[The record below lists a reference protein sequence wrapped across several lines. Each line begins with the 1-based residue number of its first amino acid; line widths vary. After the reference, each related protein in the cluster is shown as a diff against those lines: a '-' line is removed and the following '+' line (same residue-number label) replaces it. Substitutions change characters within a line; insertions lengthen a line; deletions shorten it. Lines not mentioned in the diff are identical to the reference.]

1 MTRSYRLG
9 ELPDIEIKYKDLV
22 SPMIL
27 ICLNDQELASDFFSL
42 LFIGLYSSELQES
55 IKVRAKELLESVVG
69 EGESASVVKS
79 FLEIVRELER
89 KGKGGFKGEQVV
101 RVAERTGVV
110 DRMVTVVEEIVARAD
125 NE

>member
-1 MTRSYRLG
+1 
-9 ELPDIEIKYKDLV
+9 
-22 SPMIL
+22 MIL